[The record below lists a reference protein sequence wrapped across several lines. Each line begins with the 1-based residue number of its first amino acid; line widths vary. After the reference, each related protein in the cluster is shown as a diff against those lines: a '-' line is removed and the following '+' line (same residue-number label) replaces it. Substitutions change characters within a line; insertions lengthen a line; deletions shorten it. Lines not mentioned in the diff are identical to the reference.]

1 MSRVVYV
8 NGQFLPEEAAT
19 VSIFDRGFLMA
30 DAVYEVSAVVDGK
43 RVDNDGHLRRL
54 ERSLGELAMPLP
66 LPLAELVAVEEWLIA
81 ENHLREGVVYMQVTR
96 GSADRDFVYDPA
108 MRPTLVLFTQEKAII
123 DVPAAQKGLR
133 VMAHPDIRWGR
144 RDIKTTQLLAQSLA
158 KMAAKAAGFDDAW
171 MVAPDGF
178 VTEGSSN
185 NVWIIKGNT
194 LTTRPA
200 THDILNGITRQ
211 ALFTLL
217 QDCGLVLDERPF
229 TIEEAKAA
237 DEALMSAAGS
247 FVLPVV
253 EIDGVKIGDG
263 KPGKFTRA
271 LREGYIAR
279 LRG

>member
-43 RVDNDGHLRRL
+43 LVDNDGHLRRL

-66 LPLAELVAVEEWLIA
+66 LPLAELVAVEERLIA
-81 ENHLREGVVYMQVTR
+81 ENHLREGIVYMQVTR

-158 KMAAKAAGFDDAW
+158 KMAAKAAGFLHC
-171 MVAPDGF
+171 V
-178 VTEGSSN
+178 S
-185 NVWIIKGNT
+185 
-194 LTTRPA
+194 
-200 THDILNGITRQ
+200 
-211 ALFTLL
+211 
-217 QDCGLVLDERPF
+217 
-229 TIEEAKAA
+229 
-237 DEALMSAAGS
+237 
-247 FVLPVV
+247 
-253 EIDGVKIGDG
+253 
-263 KPGKFTRA
+263 
-271 LREGYIAR
+271 
-279 LRG
+279 

>member
-1 MSRVVYV
+1 MSRIVYV
-8 NGQFLPEEAAT
+8 NGQFLPEETAT

-30 DAVYEVSAVVDGK
+30 DAVYEVSAVVDG
-43 RVDNDGHLRRL
+43 RLVDNDGHLRRL

-66 LPLAELVAVEEWLIA
+66 LPPAELVALEERLIA
-81 ENHLREGVVYMQVTR
+81 DNQLREGIVYTQVTR
-96 GSADRDFVYDPA
+96 GTADRDFVYDPA
-108 MRPTLVLFTQEKAII
+108 MRPTLVLFTQAKTII

-185 NVWIIKGNT
+185 NVWIIRGNT

-200 THDILNGITRQ
+200 THEILNGITRQ
-211 ALFTLL
+211 TLFTLL
-217 QDCGLVLDERPF
+217 QDCGLTLDERPF
-229 TIEEAKAA
+229 TIAEAQAA

-263 KPGKFTRA
+263 TPGTYTRA

>member
-1 MSRVVYV
+1 MISRVVYV

-19 VSIFDRGFLMA
+19 VSIFDRGF
-30 DAVYEVSAVVDGK
+30 DESHEQRVRTEHGK
-43 RVDNDGHLRRL
+43 LVDNDGHLRRL

-66 LPLAELVAVEEWLIA
+66 LPLAELVAVEERLIA

-133 VMAHPDIRWGR
+133 VMAYPDIRWGR

-185 NVWIIKGNT
+185 NVWMIKDNT

>member
-1 MSRVVYV
+1 
-8 NGQFLPEEAAT
+8 
-19 VSIFDRGFLMA
+19 
-30 DAVYEVSAVVDGK
+30 
-43 RVDNDGHLRRL
+43 
-54 ERSLGELAMPLP
+54 
-66 LPLAELVAVEEWLIA
+66 
-81 ENHLREGVVYMQVTR
+81 
-96 GSADRDFVYDPA
+96 